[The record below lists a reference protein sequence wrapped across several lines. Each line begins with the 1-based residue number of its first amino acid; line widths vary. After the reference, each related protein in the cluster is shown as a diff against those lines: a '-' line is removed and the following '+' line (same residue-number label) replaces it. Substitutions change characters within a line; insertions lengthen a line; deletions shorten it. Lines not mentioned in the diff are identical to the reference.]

1 MDKFCLNQKYYKG
14 SKSVSGDL
22 KNQYGHDQAF
32 LSKTTRK
39 TKDPLHFRL
48 FHFYLTLSIRCSGHP
63 ITAIRPFPLKEKTKI
78 TRKAKTV

>member
-32 LSKTTRK
+32 LSKTT
-39 TKDPLHFRL
+39 TKQK
-48 FHFYLTLSIRCSGHP
+48 IRYTSDYF
-63 ITAIRPFPLKEKTKI
+63 IFI
-78 TRKAKTV
+78 